1 MKKQRRI
8 IAKYCIPT
16 TQALLLSFANIND
29 IFEDNS
35 GLPKPK
41 KMQAEYQRR
50 MEAEVKAMRIDEIT
64 HQIAKLD
71 MGKEI
76 EENTSMVIKQRAI

>member
-1 MKKQRRI
+1 
-8 IAKYCIPT
+8 
-16 TQALLLSFANIND
+16 
-29 IFEDNS
+29 
-35 GLPKPK
+35 
-41 KMQAEYQRR
+41 

-76 EENTSMVIKQRAI
+76 EENTSMIIKQRAIQVPGSLYKYDSLADTYLLVEDKANLLID

>member
-16 TQALLLSFANIND
+16 TQALLLSFANINE

-41 KMQAEYQRR
+41 KMQAEY
-50 MEAEVKAMRIDEIT
+50 
-64 HQIAKLD
+64 
-71 MGKEI
+71 
-76 EENTSMVIKQRAI
+76 